1 GAMPQPVRFLKQ
13 RLIISLHELLAGE
26 QIEDAM
32 KRLQDEAGKAV
43 HLKFAPMVHNFED
56 LLLGYLWQQADPQ
69 NRSFLPRSPQGRWAW
84 FRMWMKGRQVL
95 NFWREAQG
103 SSADQPTLY
112 EWQSLHFIK
121 THFAAVLGSPVDQ
134 SWTPMEQHAFFEERN
149 KPVFRI
155 QIDQVEWDRALKVL
169 GIMGLRE
176 AAVTSPLKEEA
187 YHSCAERSELSDLL
201 RSVNTMIYN
210 LDKKIWIG
218 HNTDFA
224 GFEALIANVPV
235 GQKIAIWGGGGTLNM
250 IKKALP
256 QAMSFSST
264 RGQVREEDQE
274 RCGQDY
280 RPDIVI
286 WAAPRR
292 DGMQWPPQSWTPG
305 LVIDLNYA
313 ENSPG
318 REYAQRLQCDY
329 RSGMK
334 MFQVQAQQQRDF
346 WEGHR

>member
-1 GAMPQPVRFLKQ
+1 MPQPIRFLKQ
-13 RLIISLHELLAGE
+13 RLIISLHELREDE
-26 QIEDAM
+26 QLEDGM

-43 HLKFAPMVHNFED
+43 HLKLAPMVHNFED

-95 NFWREAQG
+95 NFWREAEG

-112 EWQSLHFIK
+112 EWQSVHFIK
-121 THFAAVLGSPVDQ
+121 THFAAVLGAPVEQ
-134 SWTPMEQHAFFEERN
+134 SFTPVEQRAFFEERN
-149 KPVFRI
+149 EPVFRI
-155 QIDQVEWDRALKVL
+155 HIDQVEWDRALKVL
-169 GIMGLRE
+169 GILGLRE

-187 YHSCAERSELSDLL
+187 FHSCAEKSELSQSL

-210 LDKKIWIG
+210 LEKKVWVG
-218 HNTDFA
+218 DNTDFA
-224 GFEALIANVPV
+224 GFQALIEGISPD
-235 GQKIAIWGGGGTLNM
+235 QKIAIWGGGGTLHM

-256 QAMSFSST
+256 SAMSFSST
-264 RGQVREEDQE
+264 RGDVREEDAKRWSAE
-274 RCGQDY
+274 FN
-280 RPDIVI
+280 PDIVI

-292 DGMQWPPQSWTPG
+292 EGMKWPLESWKPS
-305 LVIDLNYA
+305 LIIDLNYS
-313 ENSPG
+313 ENSAG
-318 REYAQRLQCDY
+318 REYALRLQTEY

-334 MFQVQAQQQRDF
+334 MFQVQAQHQRDF